1 MHDLAKALTL
11 SIDEDQSLQQKLK
24 SQTTSL
30 ESVEKEAKNAVAL
43 KKILQD
49 KIHDFEKKLYDQTQ
63 VINCLTEDVI
73 NEKLLKDEAIR

>member
-1 MHDLAKALTL
+1 MIDDQRDQFRTEKQHIIDEKSEYEKCMHDLAKALTL

-43 KKILQD
+43 KKIL
-49 KIHDFEKKLYDQTQ
+49 
-63 VINCLTEDVI
+63 
-73 NEKLLKDEAIR
+73 